1 MDITTPLEKYVA
13 ETFGDE
19 ELTHA
24 ADSISAFAQIR
35 DASMASTNAVNVANE
50 TIQERHAEHMEN
62 YCRYYAAATVF
73 GSRFQVRDDFGLN
86 GNKAATPPTT
96 TTTTSEDG
104 DHEGDGT
111 RTGLH
116 LLFEWKDAFAPGGEK
131 TIAAS
136 SSIAKEKLA
145 MLFNLG
151 ACESALASK
160 SDRSTL
166 DGLKVSAAA
175 FQRAAGY
182 FQFLGECEEGKKVN
196 ETMSSNGGSG
206 DATTCLLY
214 TSPSPRDA
222 TLSRMPS
229 SA

>member
-86 GNKAATPPTT
+86 
-96 TTTTSEDG
+96 E
-104 DHEGDGT
+104 
-111 RTGLH
+111 
-116 LLFEWKDAFAPGGEK
+116 
-131 TIAAS
+131 
-136 SSIAKEKLA
+136 
-145 MLFNLG
+145 
-151 ACESALASK
+151 
-160 SDRSTL
+160 
-166 DGLKVSAAA
+166 
-175 FQRAAGY
+175 
-182 FQFLGECEEGKKVN
+182 
-196 ETMSSNGGSG
+196 
-206 DATTCLLY
+206 
-214 TSPSPRDA
+214 
-222 TLSRMPS
+222 
-229 SA
+229 

>member
-1 MDITTPLEKYVA
+1 MTTTNTETQYSPFLTQGEFVDITTPLEKYVA

-86 GNKAATPPTT
+86 GNKAATTTT

-104 DHEGDGT
+104 DHQGDGT

-116 LLFEWKDAFAPGGEK
+116 LLFEWKDAFAPGGER

-136 SSIAKEKLA
+136 SSIAKKLA

-151 ACESALASK
+151 
-160 SDRSTL
+160 R
-166 DGLKVSAAA
+166 
-175 FQRAAGY
+175 R
-182 FQFLGECEEGKKVN
+182 
-196 ETMSSNGGSG
+196 G
-206 DATTCLLY
+206 DPA
-214 TSPSPRDA
+214 
-222 TLSRMPS
+222 
-229 SA
+229 